1 MVFLLAGSE
10 HMKEDHGEYAL
21 QELLKVNKNAQD
33 KIILIIVY
41 QLRLLK
47 DAGEGLVASTPT
59 VVCKVKEWMDKNI
72 NQLTV
77 VGGGGSSIELEAEDP
92 KSPPLDAIS
101 KQSLEQTP
109 IPPIQELPD
118 YCRTGKGS
126 IHIQSIL
133 ITVNPQLGSH
143 VLSAL
148 VTGSPGPL
156 SLMTSPKSSYIIQK
170 LITISPS
177 PQLEPLLTILSQFP
191 QLSLDSSWYRVVQT
205 MLEFSNCD
213 QVALQQQDP
222 SHLGLHQALN
232 LRWPGLRVSTSGERV
247 GRNQYFYQVLCF

>member
-10 HMKEDHGEYAL
+10 HIKEDHGEYAL

-33 KIILIIVY
+33 KIILIIVCY

-133 ITVNPQLGSH
+133 ITVNPQQ
-143 VLSAL
+143 
-148 VTGSPGPL
+148 PRPL
-156 SLMTSPKSSYIIQK
+156 RPRHWLPWPSLPH
-170 LITISPS
+170 
-177 PQLEPLLTILSQFP
+177 
-191 QLSLDSSWYRVVQT
+191 
-205 MLEFSNCD
+205 D
-213 QVALQQQDP
+213 Q
-222 SHLGLHQALN
+222 S
-232 LRWPGLRVSTSGERV
+232 
-247 GRNQYFYQVLCF
+247 

>member
-10 HMKEDHGEYAL
+10 HIKEDHGEYAL
-21 QELLKVNKNAQD
+21 QELLK
-33 KIILIIVY
+33 
-41 QLRLLK
+41 LRLLK

-232 LRWPGLRVSTSGERV
+232 LRWPGLRVSTSGDLRRWLKGVTSLFMLEDGGSSLRMF
-247 GRNQYFYQVLCF
+247 RR